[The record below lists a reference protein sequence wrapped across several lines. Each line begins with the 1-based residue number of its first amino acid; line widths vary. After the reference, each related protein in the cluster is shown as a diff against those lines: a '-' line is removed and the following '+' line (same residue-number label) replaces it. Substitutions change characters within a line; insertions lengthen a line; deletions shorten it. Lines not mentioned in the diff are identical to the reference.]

1 MSSTPESVAADLF
14 NRYGSDALAIAQT
27 HLDEARQAGDER
39 MARQWIAACDEIRRL
54 HADEDT
60 VEIDLDR

>member
-1 MSSTPESVAADLF
+1 MTSTPEAVAADLY

-27 HLDEARQAGDER
+27 HLDEARQAGDAR
-39 MARQWIAACDEIRRL
+39 MARHWIAACDEIRRL
-54 HADEDT
+54 HADENV